1 MNQSFLGEILS
12 VMPTATDPNMGL
24 FDSLC
29 TIQVPD
35 GVLGASG
42 APSGN
47 FVNVAGLIP
56 AGNIGVNLI
65 NIPCMESVPSTARVQ
80 ATEVKDLAEIMS
92 KGLRHVL
99 LNGYYPYLETLKEA
113 GQVRAILNGT
123 AYEILGVEPDS
134 QRTQTRFEC
143 QLVDL

>member
-80 ATEVKDLAEIMS
+80 ATEVKDLAEIMV
-92 KGLRHVL
+92 GVL
-99 LNGYYPYLETLKEA
+99 GSNLTNVVQHYFRP
-113 GQVRAILNGT
+113 QDPSPGT
-123 AYEILGVEPDS
+123 TTSTSSTTAAAAARTADS
-134 QRTQTRFEC
+134 RLSSERTS
-143 QLVDL
+143 